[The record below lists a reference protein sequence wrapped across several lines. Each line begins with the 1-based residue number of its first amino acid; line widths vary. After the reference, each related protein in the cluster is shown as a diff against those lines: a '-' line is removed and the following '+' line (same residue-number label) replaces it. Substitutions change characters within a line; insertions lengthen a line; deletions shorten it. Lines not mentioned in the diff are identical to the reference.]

1 MRGMSDNMRGALL
14 MMASMTAFTLNDA
27 LIKLLSGQV
36 PLFQIIAVRGLLTSA
51 MIGLLAWRL
60 GALRFD
66 IPGPDRLLIALRCVA
81 EAAAAYFFLTAL
93 FNMEIANVTAILQA
107 LPLAVTLGSAVVF
120 GERVGWRRMT
130 AILVGFGGVLL
141 IVRPGLDGF
150 NSYSLFGLATVV
162 CAMVRDLV
170 TRRLSRAI
178 PSLTVTFFTALSVTA
193 LGAVLGLG
201 TDWVPLGPRE
211 AGLIGGASVLIIAAY
226 LTIIMAMRV
235 GEISFVAP
243 FRYTGLV
250 VAIIA
255 GVVLFGDWPDLLTW
269 VGSAIVVGSGLFA
282 FWRERRLVVPR
293 PRVPPR

>member
-1 MRGMSDNMRGALL
+1 MGQVSDNMRGALL
-14 MMASMTAFTLNDA
+14 MVVAMTAFTLNDA
-27 LIKLLSGQV
+27 LLKLLSGQV
-36 PLFQIIAVRGLLTSA
+36 PLFQVIAVRGVLTSA
-51 MIGLLAWRL
+51 MIGVLAWRM
-60 GALRFD
+60 GALRLD
-66 IPGPDRLLIALRCVA
+66 IPRRDRLLIALRCLA

-107 LPLAVTLGSAVVF
+107 LPLAVTLGSALVF

-130 AILVGFGGVLL
+130 AILVGFCGVLL
-141 IVRPGLDGF
+141 IVRPGLEGF
-150 NSYSLFGLATVV
+150 TVYSLYGLATVF

-170 TRRLSRAI
+170 TRRLSAAI
-178 PSLTVTFFTALSVTA
+178 PSLTVTLFTALAVTA
-193 LGAVLGLG
+193 LGFFLGLG

-226 LTIIMAMRV
+226 LTIIMAMRA
-235 GEISFVAP
+235 GDISFVAP

-255 GVVLFGDWPDLLTW
+255 GVLLFGDWPDLLTW
-269 VGSAIVVGSGLFA
+269 AGSAIVVGSGLFA
-282 FWRERRLVVPR
+282 FWRERRLAVPR